1 MTEPHAHPQPH
12 RWSLRHRIT
21 AAYVLLACAV
31 CASFGLAA
39 LWVVRTLED
48 RLIDQRLVRMADW
61 VVERQHQ
68 GERLDMPPNV
78 GLYWDEAI
86 PPAWRG
92 LAPGLYD
99 LPLKGQSVN
108 VLVRKVGART
118 LVLSDDD
125 DDFDR
130 VEWEI
135 YTLLGAAF
143 AASVALA
150 VVIGRATA
158 SRVIAPVTALAQAV
172 QQDRLP
178 QELPNLDLRDEIG
191 VLARAFAERTDALH
205 RFLRRERWFVGDVSH
220 ELRTPLTVILG
231 AAEVLGART
240 AGRPDL
246 HELAERIRR
255 TAVDTTERVSAL
267 LLLSRAPE
275 AMDAPRTPLLAL
287 ARLEV
292 ERCRPLLS
300 GKDVALTLDAPDEVH
315 AQARPELAAI
325 AIGNLVRNACQ
336 FTDRGAVVV
345 RLRPGR
351 VEVQDTGSGIPE
363 HLQERIFERGVRIRP
378 DASVGSGLGLAI
390 VRRVAEHLDWR
401 IALDSPAGGGS
412 RFTLSWDDAADAR
425 P

>member
-1 MTEPHAHPQPH
+1 MRPELRTQ

-48 RLIDQRLVRMADW
+48 RLIDQRLVRMAD
-61 VVERQHQ
+61 VAVERRHSGQ
-68 GERLDMPPNV
+68 RLDMPPNM

-86 PPAWRG
+86 PAAWRE
-92 LAPGLYD
+92 LRPGLYD
-99 LPLKGQSVN
+99 LPLNGQSVN
-108 VLVRKVGART
+108 VLVRKDGVHT

-130 VEWEI
+130 IEWEI
-135 YTLLGAAF
+135 YALLAAAF
-143 AASVALA
+143 AASVVLA

-158 SRVIAPVTALAQAV
+158 SRVIAPVTALAEAV
-172 QQDRLP
+172 AQDHLP
-178 QELPNLDLRDEIG
+178 QDLPHLDLRDEIG
-191 VLARAFAERTDALH
+191 VLARAFAARTEALQ

-231 AAEVLGART
+231 AAEVLVAR
-240 AGRPDL
+240 AADRPDL
-246 HELAERIRR
+246 REHAERIRR
-255 TAVDTTERVSAL
+255 TAADATERVSAL
-267 LLLSRAPE
+267 LLLSRTPE
-275 AMDAPRTPLLAL
+275 AMDAPRTALVAL

-292 ERCRPLLS
+292 ERCRPLLA
-300 GKDVALTLDAPDEVH
+300 GKDVSLTLDAPEEVH

-336 FTDRGAVVV
+336 FTEAGAVVV

-351 VEVQDTGSGIPE
+351 VEVQDTGAGIPD
-363 HLQERIFERGVRIRP
+363 HLQERIFERGMRIRP
-378 DASVGSGLGLAI
+378 DASVGSGLGLSI
-390 VRRVAEHLDWR
+390 VRRVAEHLGWR
-401 IALDSPAGGGS
+401 ISLDSPGGGGS
-412 RFTLSWDDAADAR
+412 RFTLSWDDPAATS
-425 P
+425 